1 MKATKFFLN
10 STEMADFAKEYR
22 APNKQNRH
30 YFRTYLQCNHRMN
43 EQRKAMVLT
52 DNETI
57 VQKLITCR
65 VCYNAQN
72 QSHEQSK

>member
-10 STEMADFAKEYR
+10 STEMADFAKDYR
-22 APNKQNRH
+22 AANKRNRQ

-57 VQKLITCR
+57 VQKLITCK

-72 QSHEQSK
+72 QSYE